1 MICSGTHR
9 ILNDGA
15 NIYIFFKK
23 QSSPDMKTGRIRQ
36 G

>member
-9 ILNDGA
+9 ILDDGA
-15 NIYIFFKK
+15 NIYIFKKK
-23 QSSPDMKTGRIRQ
+23 QSSPDIKTGRIRQ